1 MDVEQ
6 QGGYF
11 GSHIEPWFSSLARS
25 KCPALALDQ
34 STTEDLT
41 VSDFAPQ
48 KEVVSMQYRRDR
60 EFHIDRLFSLCFRML
75 AGNERGAGGDS
86 HESLESQCLVTT
98 HALQDEHANSSHKA
112 VIPAIPDGQIT
123 ATLGELLQV
132 VPKNVAIPHG
142 KADHVCSIVDRSG
155 EISIVSTAADQRV

>member
-1 MDVEQ
+1 MK
-6 QGGYF
+6 F
-11 GSHIEPWFSSLARS
+11 I
-25 KCPALALDQ
+25 
-34 STTEDLT
+34 
-41 VSDFAPQ
+41 
-48 KEVVSMQYRRDR
+48 
-60 EFHIDRLFSLCFRML
+60 IDGFLSPCFRL
-75 AGNERGAGGDS
+75 LDENEGDAGGDA
-86 HESLESQCLVTT
+86 HDIFDRQWLVAT

-142 KADHVCSIVDRSG
+142 QADDVCSIVDRSG